1 MARCWERWRQ
11 EKKGTTEDEMVGW
24 HHWLNGHE
32 FWASSGSWW
41 WTGRPGVLQSMGLQR
56 VRHNWAIEPNWTDGK
71 IKYLKIILR
80 NVWDPYEELD
90 WVWGK
95 SWINGETDR
104 VRDGSLDA
112 VEMWSFPRLLLGLRK
127 SQSNISRRFWENL
140 TKSHPSSTEKNKPVR
155 RAKII
160 MKKKWMLLLRDPQI
174 KA

>member
-11 EKKGTTEDEMVGW
+11 EKKGSTEDETVGW

-56 VRHNWAIEPNWTDGK
+56 VRHNWAIELNWTDGK
-71 IKYLKIILR
+71 MKYLKIILR

-104 VRDGSLDA
+104 VRG
-112 VEMWSFPRLLLGLRK
+112 WKPRCSRDVKL
-127 SQSNISRRFWENL
+127 SQVNSRLKKISVKYLKEIWGELNKITPEFYWE
-140 TKSHPSSTEKNKPVR
+140 E
-155 RAKII
+155 
-160 MKKKWMLLLRDPQI
+160 
-174 KA
+174 